1 MISKFFIDRPV
12 FATVLSIIIVIAGLM
27 SMRGLPVSQYPDI
40 IPPEVSISASYPGAS
55 ADTLATTVAAPLEDQ
70 INGAPNM
77 MYMRSTASNNG
88 TLSMSVT
95 FAIGTDPD
103 QATIDVNNRVQAASP
118 RLPAEV
124 RAQGVQVRKRSSSI
138 LEVVT
143 MFCDNN
149 EYTPLFISNYALLNV
164 IDEIKRL
171 PGVGDASQFGSRDY
185 SIRIWLRPDKLAQYN
200 LTPADVSDAIKE
212 QNSQFAAGS
221 FGSQPSQNQLAFTYT
236 ATTQGRFTD
245 PKQFEEI
252 ILRSNAKGG
261 TLRLKDVARV
271 ELGAQDYNLNAK
283 VDGKPAA
290 GFGIYLQP
298 GANALAVTQAVADK
312 MEELSHRFPA
322 GLKYKIPFD
331 TTKFVKVSI
340 HEVIST
346 FIEAILLVV
355 LVVFL
360 FLQNVRATFIP
371 VMAVPVSLIGT
382 FAGMYL
388 LGFSINLLTLFG
400 LVLAIGIVVDD
411 AIVVLE
417 NVERIMRTEKKS
429 PREAA
434 IKAMEEVTGPI
445 IAIVLVLCA
454 VFIPVGF
461 LGGLTGVMYK
471 QFAITIAVSVVI
483 SGIVALTL
491 TPALCALLIKP
502 HDDTA
507 HHGAVQKV
515 FDKFNQGFE
524 WLTERYMA
532 GVTFLVHHVVVGI
545 VMFAALLGVLA
556 IMFVRVPSALVPNE
570 DQGYVITVV
579 NLMPGSSLTR
589 TQAVSDEMAKRL
601 LAQKETYSLFNLTG
615 LDVLSFAQKSS
626 AAVFFVPLTDWTQR
640 KAAESQSEAFAA
652 RIGGPMGGGGMMGD
666 IKEAFVIA
674 INPPPITGIS
684 ITGGFEG
691 YIQSRTGANIA
702 AIADGVNKVVAAA
715 AKRPELVGVRTTLSA
730 NVPQF
735 DIQLDR
741 DKAKA
746 QNVSVD
752 DVFSAMQAT
761 FGTYYVNDFTY
772 AGRVFRVNMQSE
784 ADFREKPEDLRQ
796 VFVRSSDGNLVP
808 LYSLVN
814 VKRVVG
820 PDIVERFN
828 GWSAAKIMGAPAPGY
843 SSGQALQAMEEVV
856 AETLPQGDWTLAWTG
871 SAYQERAASG
881 TASSAFLFGLIMV
894 FLILAAQYERWSL
907 PLAVLLTVPFAVFGA
922 VLAVL
927 MRGLQNDV
935 YFQVGLLTLIGLAA
949 KNAILIVE
957 FAVLERQSGKS
968 VVDAAL
974 SAARLRFRPIVMTS
988 LAFILGCVPLAIA
1001 EGAGA
1006 ASRHSI
1012 GTGVIG
1018 GMIAATAIATFFVPM
1033 FYKLVSW
1040 RDKGAPKPPPGH
1052 QEGHQS
1058 GQGVTHV

>member
-12 FATVLSIIIVIAGLM
+12 FATVLSIVIVIAGLM
-27 SMRGLPVSQYPDI
+27 SMRGLPISQYPDI
-40 IPPEVSISASYPGAS
+40 IPPEVSISANYPGAS

-70 INGAPNM
+70 INGAPGM
-77 MYMRSTASNNG
+77 IYMRSTASNNG
-88 TLSMSVT
+88 QLSMSIT
-95 FAIGTDPD
+95 FGIGTNPD
-103 QATIDVNNRVQAASP
+103 QATIDVNNRVQAALP

-143 MFCDNN
+143 MYAENN
-149 EYTPLFISNYALLNV
+149 EYDPLFISNYALLNV

-171 PGVGDASQFGSRDY
+171 PGVGDATQFGQRDY
-185 SIRIWLRPDKLAQYN
+185 SIRVWLRPDKLAQYN
-200 LTPADVSDAIKE
+200 MTPADVATAIAE

-221 FGSQPSQNQLAFTYT
+221 FGSQPSANDLAFTYT

-252 ILRSNAKGG
+252 ILRAGAQGS

-298 GANALAVTQAVADK
+298 GANALDVTQRVAAK
-312 MEELSHRFPA
+312 MDELSKRFPP
-322 GLKYKIPFD
+322 GLKHKIPFD

-340 HEVIST
+340 QEVIST

-371 VMAVPVSLIGT
+371 VLAVPVSLIGT

-417 NVERIMRTEKKS
+417 NVERIMRTEKLKA
-429 PREAA
+429 REAA

-445 IAIVLVLCA
+445 VAIVLVLCA

-471 QFAITIAVSVVI
+471 QFAITIAMSVVI

-491 TPALCALLIKP
+491 TPALCALMIKP
-502 HDDTA
+502 HDETA
-507 HHGAVQKV
+507 HHGRVQKV
-515 FDKFNQGFE
+515 FDKFNNGFE
-524 WLTERYMA
+524 WLTDRYMS
-532 GVTFLVHHVVVGI
+532 GTRFLLDHLVIGI
-545 VMFAALLGVLA
+545 ALFAVLLGVLA
-556 IMFVRVPSALVPNE
+556 LIFVRVPGALVPNE
-570 DQGYVITVV
+570 DQGYVITVA
-579 NLMPGSSLTR
+579 NLMPGASLNR
-589 TQAVSDEMAKRL
+589 TQAVSDEIARRL
-601 LAQKETYSLFNLTG
+601 LAQKEVYSLFNLTG
-615 LDVLSFAQKSS
+615 LDILSFAQKSS
-626 AAVFFVPLTDWTQR
+626 AAVFFVPLKDWTER
-640 KAAESQSEAFAA
+640 EAEESHSEALAG
-652 RIGGPMGGGGMMGD
+652 RIMGMTGD
-666 IKEAFVIA
+666 IKESFTIA

-691 YIQSRTGANIA
+691 YVQNRTGAGTM
-702 AIADGVNKVVAAA
+702 AISESMNKIVAEA
-715 AKRPELVGVRTTLSA
+715 AKRPELAGVRTTLSA
-730 NVPQF
+730 NVPQY

-746 QNVSVD
+746 LNVSVNS
-752 DVFSAMQAT
+752 VFTTMQAT
-761 FGTYYVNDFTY
+761 FGAYYVNDFTY

-784 ADFREKPEDLRQ
+784 AEFREKPEDLRQ
-796 VFVRSSDGNLVP
+796 VFVRSADGNLVP
-808 LYSLVN
+808 LYNLVT
-814 VKRVVG
+814 VKRIVG
-820 PDIVERFN
+820 PDVVERFN
-828 GWSAAKIMGAPAPGY
+828 GWSAAKIMGNPAPGY

-856 AETLPQGDWTLAWTG
+856 GQTLQGGDYTLAWTG

-881 TASSAFLFGLIMV
+881 TATSAFLFGLIMV

-907 PLAVLLTVPFAVFGA
+907 PIAVLLTVPFAVFGA
-922 VLAVL
+922 VLAVWL
-927 MRGLQNDV
+927 RGLQNDV

-968 VVDAAL
+968 VKDAAL
-974 SAARLRFRPIVMTS
+974 SAAKLRFRPIVMTS

-1001 EGAGA
+1001 SGAGA

-1018 GMIAATAIATFFVPM
+1018 GMLAATVIATFFVPM
-1033 FYKLVSW
+1033 FYELASKLS
-1040 RDKGAPKPPPGH
+1040 RDKDQPVKPEAPK
-1052 QEGHQS
+1052 QEE
-1058 GQGVTHV
+1058 THV